1 MSIPT
6 SAVRNFPK
14 RLLNHRKGG
23 GSANS
28 QSSTTPS
35 SSLHRGFTNSSTSIL
50 SPEASHNQR
59 TRKQNRENSVNISNM
74 TCRLFSSVSNSSPT
88 LTKAFSSSPE
98 SVANETVKSSF
109 ESMFNRAVDTN
120 NSNKPTNHTPTE
132 SAGTKEAGQLII
144 LRHGQ
149 STWNQQNIFI
159 GMTDTPLTPDG
170 VLEARVAGNLLEGH
184 TDVDVVYTSLLRRST
199 KTVWL
204 VMQELGLEWVPIIK
218 DWRLNERNYGALV
231 GRNKKQA
238 VEEFGKEQVKLWRR
252 SFDVP
257 PPPMEKD
264 SEHWPGKDPR
274 YRALGID
281 IESIPRSE
289 CLKDVC
295 ARTSV
300 FFDECIVP
308 ELKRG
313 KKVMIVGHENN
324 LRSIIMKIDNI
335 SEEDIVHVEL
345 PRAIPLIYKLD
356 PVTLKP
362 IKFDDAAPYL
372 SAKYL
377 ADKAHLNK
385 LMERDHKQVYDLEIK
400 ENLEMTTPLTGFSL
414 PT

>member
-1 MSIPT
+1 M
-6 SAVRNFPK
+6 
-14 RLLNHRKGG
+14 RKGG
-23 GSANS
+23 SNS
-28 QSSTTPS
+28 TSYPP
-35 SSLHRGFTNSSTSIL
+35 SSTS
-50 SPEASHNQR
+50 S
-59 TRKQNRENSVNISNM
+59 
-74 TCRLFSSVSNSSPT
+74 
-88 LTKAFSSSPE
+88 SSSPLRGMITSI
-98 SVANETVKSSF
+98 SVLPQQEQNSNDMSNPSRRWMLSSASTSSSSF
-109 ESMFNRAVDTN
+109 EGMFNRAAAADSKSERPLRATTAP
-120 NSNKPTNHTPTE
+120 K
-132 SAGTKEAGQLII
+132 TKEKGQLIM

-170 VLEARVAGNLLEGH
+170 VLEARVAGNLMEEH
-184 TDVDVVYTSLLRRST
+184 ADIDIVYTSLLRRAT

-252 SFDVP
+252 SYDVP
-257 PPPMEKD
+257 PPPMDKE

-274 YRALGID
+274 YESLGIN
-281 IESIPRSE
+281 ITENIPPSE

-308 ELKRG
+308 QLRAG
-313 KKVMIVGHENN
+313 KKVLIVGHENN

-335 SEEDIVHVEL
+335 SREDIVHVEL

-362 IKFDDAAPYL
+362 EKFADAAPHL

-377 ADKAHLNK
+377 ADKAHLDK
-385 LMERDHKQVYDLEIK
+385 LMIRDHKQVYDLEIK
-400 ENLEMTTPLTGFSL
+400 ENLEMTTPLTGLNL
-414 PT
+414 PNT